1 MSGSEGVGVGQVG
14 KRVDEQERD
23 RVDEWNIF
31 RWGVR

>member
-1 MSGSEGVGVGQVG
+1 MSRSEGVGGQVG
-14 KRVDEQERD
+14 ERVDEQERD

>member
-1 MSGSEGVGVGQVG
+1 MSGSERVGGQVG
-14 KRVDEQERD
+14 ERVDEQERD